1 MVRLA
6 RVGVFRALDPSSEVE
21 GDLNT
26 ARSRLVTLE
35 LVSEQPVT
43 DGPRGWHG
51 PHLDPVDL
59 LAGGA
64 LEELPGRAV
73 DELLETEAVVGV
85 ATLGQSQGGLVIV
98 SQTDGALISV
108 SSSSSPP
115 GHGVGT
121 DQITST
127 GPGSGWLRVR
137 WRGCGA
143 AGTWTW

>member
-1 MVRLA
+1 MVWLA
-6 RVGVFRALDPSSEVE
+6 GVGMFGALKSSSEVE

-26 ARSRLVTLE
+26 ARSALVARQ
-35 LVSEQPVT
+35 LVAEESVA
-43 DGPRGWHG
+43 DGAGGRHGPR
-51 PHLDPVDL
+51 LDAVHL
-59 LAGGA
+59 LAGRA

-108 SSSSSPP
+108 SSSSSTP

-121 DQITST
+121 DQITSG
-127 GPGSGWLRVR
+127 GPGSGWLMVR
-137 WRGCGA
+137 WGCGA

>member
-6 RVGVFRALDPSSEVE
+6 GVGMFGALKSSSEVE

-26 ARSRLVTLE
+26 ARSALVARQ
-35 LVSEQPVT
+35 LVAEESVA
-43 DGPRGWHG
+43 DGAGGRHGPR
-51 PHLDPVDL
+51 LDAVHL
-59 LAGGA
+59 LAGRA

-121 DQITST
+121 DQITSA
-127 GPGSGWLRVR
+127 GPSGWLRVR
-137 WRGCGA
+137 WGCGA

>member
-6 RVGVFRALDPSSEVE
+6 GVGMFRALKSSSEVE

-26 ARSRLVTLE
+26 ARSALVARQ
-35 LVSEQPVT
+35 LVAEESVA
-43 DGPRGWHG
+43 DGAGGRHGPR
-51 PHLDPVDL
+51 LDAVHL
-59 LAGGA
+59 LAGRA

-98 SQTDGALISV
+98 SQTDGALITV
-108 SSSSSPP
+108 SSSSPP

-137 WRGCGA
+137 WGCGA